1 MNVHDI
7 WNITLNDATSSSS
20 LSTSHILI
28 DRLKAKYSGSSS
40 SNSVDNDPQMRRKK
54 LMQKKKIV
62 ISERMYD
69 KFIELAQWSDLII
82 FDYLIANLD
91 RVVNNLY
98 NYQWNAD
105 IMAAPAHNL
114 ARQINSQLLV
124 FLDNESGLLHGYRL
138 LKKYEAYHSLLLD
151 DLCVFRKSTIDA
163 LRDLRDANA
172 GERLNELFERT
183 ATSKVR
189 DVLPPLPEKSI
200 KILSDRID
208 HVLLQVQKCQDMYS
222 NR

>member
-1 MNVHDI
+1 MTVSEHD
-7 WNITLNDATSSSS
+7 DEGKP
-20 LSTSHILI
+20 SHVLI
-28 DRLKAKYSGSSS
+28 DRLKTNYHDNGSSS
-40 SNSVDNDPQMRRKK
+40 NNSGGDANRKK
-54 LMQKKKIV
+54 LWRKKKITLN
-62 ISERMYD
+62 ERM
-69 KFIELAQWSDLII
+69 FQHFVELAQWSDLII

-114 ARQINSQLLV
+114 ARKKDSQLLV

-151 DLCVFRKSTIDA
+151 DLCVFRKSTIEA
-163 LRDLRDANA
+163 LRYLRDSNA
-172 GERLNELFERT
+172 GELLNEIFEQIT
-183 ATSKVR
+183 TNKVR

-208 HVLLQVQKCQDMYS
+208 HVLQQVQKCQDMYS